1 MKFFSAVLHLPAL
14 ALLAT
19 STSSFAQNG
28 PGSAETPRAAVAPHA
43 TGSIYGR
50 VLGAAGDSF
59 LENVRVT
66 IDGTSLEAFTDGSGA
81 YRIDAVPVGTVRVKL
96 FYTGMTPHTAAI
108 TVTASQ
114 TTQHDVTLATAG
126 QKETKGEVVKLDQ
139 FVVSTSKEMEAAA
152 VAINEQRFASNL
164 KTVVSTDE
172 FGTVAEG
179 HVGEFL
185 KFLPGVSMTYAGGN
199 AREISI
205 NGAPSDNVPVTLDGF
220 SFATAISG
228 TVRAS
233 AVDMVAINGISRV
246 EVSFSPTPDTQG
258 SALAGSV
265 NMVPRSAFERSRPVF
280 NGSVYVLMRD
290 HRREFNRTPSPRE
303 SRGSKVYPGFDFSW
317 VVPVNKRFGF
327 TLSGG
332 RTRQFAGQDQVTNT
346 WRGAGTAT
354 NGTTFPNTTPDKP
367 YLSTFAVR
375 GGGKE
380 TTRHN
385 LSATLDYKFTPYDTV
400 SLSINTSRFEED
412 FLSQTLTFNV
422 GGVLPGN
429 FSPTSTR
436 GTTALGD
443 LQMGNAGGYRKNQNY
458 MPSLRWRH
466 DGAIWKS
473 EAGLGY
479 SRAHYNGGDIDRG
492 YFANNT
498 ARRTGVT
505 VSFDD
510 IFYLR
515 PNRITVTDPATGAA
529 LNPYLLEN
537 YAVTAAGS
545 GQPENNDTQRTA
557 FANLRRD
564 FLWRVPVTLK
574 TGLDARQAVRDLRTD
589 KNVTY
594 SFVGKD
600 GRASTTPVG
609 SDDGALPFWAPELSE
624 HAHTYGFPPV
634 QWVGVTSLLNHYVAN
649 PSYYTTDEN
658 ARYRAA
664 MNGSKHA
671 EELVSAAF
679 LRADVAFFER
689 RLKLV
694 GGLRAEQTNID
705 AAGPLTDATRNFQ
718 RDASGRVITVA
729 SPTAADPNRRTPV
742 LIFPTTNAL
751 AVSQLTLL
759 ERGSRI
765 EKEYLRLFPSLNAS
779 FNVRENLIA
788 RAAHYWSIGRP
799 DFNQYAGAVT
809 LPDTES
815 LPSPSNRITVNNV
828 GIKPWSAETTNA
840 RLEYYFAGV
849 GQFSVGAFRRDF
861 KNFFGGT
868 IVRPTAEFLGL
879 YGLDPALYGNY
890 DVSTQVN
897 LPGAVRLTGVDF
909 SYKQA
914 LTGLPFWARG
924 VQVFANA
931 SAQRVTGDG
940 TATTNFAGYIPRS
953 GSWGISLTRE
963 KYNLRINWNYRGR
976 QRAGA
981 VAAGT
986 GIEPGTYN
994 WNSKR
999 LYIDISG
1006 EYSLT
1011 RRIALFTNLRNIG
1024 DATEDTKIAGP
1035 NTPAYAQFRS
1045 RLDFGSLWTFGLRGT
1060 F

>member
-1 MKFFSAVLHLPAL
+1 MKILPSVRRFFFI
-14 ALLAT
+14 ALLALGT
-19 STSSFAQNG
+19 LC
-28 PGSAETPRAAVAPHA
+28 PGQTTANA
-43 TGSIYGR
+43 TGSIAGR
-50 VLGAAGDSF
+50 VMSPAGDSF
-59 LENVRVT
+59 LERVRVT
-66 IDGTSLEAFTDGSGA
+66 VEGTSLETFTDAGGA
-81 YRIDAVPVGTVRVKL
+81 YRLDGVPAGPVQVRL
-96 FYTGMTPHTAAI
+96 FYTGMAPQ
-108 TVTASQ
+108 TASVTVAAAQ
-114 TTQHDVTLATAG
+114 TVQHDVTLVAAG
-126 QKETKGEVVKLDQ
+126 PSGSKTDVVKLDQ
-139 FVVSTSKEMEAAA
+139 FVVSTSKEMEASAI
-152 VAINEQRFASNL
+152 AINEQRFASNL

-179 HVGEFL
+179 HAGEFL
-185 KFLPGVSMTYAGGN
+185 KFLPGVTMSYAGGN

-233 AVDMVAINGISRV
+233 AMDMVSINGISRV

-265 NMVPRSAFERSRPVF
+265 NMVPRSAFERSRPVL

-290 HRREFNRTPSPRE
+290 HRREFRRTPSPRE
-303 SRGSKVYPGFDFSW
+303 SRSSKVYPGFDFSW

-332 RTRQFAGQDQVTNT
+332 RSRQFAGQDQVTNT
-346 WRGAGTAT
+346 WRGVGTAT
-354 NGTTFPNTTPDKP
+354 NGTTFPHTTPDNP

-385 LSATLDYKFTPYDTV
+385 LAVTLDYKLTPADTV
-400 SLSINTSRFEED
+400 SLSVNTSRFEED

-429 FSPTSTR
+429 FSPTSVR

-443 LQMGNAGGYRKNQNY
+443 LQMGNAGSYRRNQNY
-458 MPSLRWRH
+458 LPSVRWRH
-466 DGAIWKS
+466 DGPVWKA

-479 SRAHYNGGDIDRG
+479 SRAHYNGGDISRG
-492 YFANNT
+492 YFNSTT

-505 VSFDD
+505 VAFDD

-515 PNRITVTDPATGAA
+515 PNRITVTDGATGAP

-537 YAVTAAGS
+537 YAVTAAAS
-545 GQPENNDTQRTA
+545 GQPDNNDTQRTA
-557 FANLRRD
+557 FANIRRD
-564 FLWRVPVTLK
+564 FLGRVPLTLK
-574 TGLDARQAVRDLRTD
+574 AGLEAREAIRDLRSDNTI
-589 KNVTY
+589 TY

-609 SDDGALPFWAPELSE
+609 SDDAALPFWAPELSE
-624 HAHTYGFPPV
+624 HEHTYGFPKI
-634 QWVGVTSLLNHYVAN
+634 QWVGETTLLNYYVAN
-649 PSYYTTDEN
+649 PTHLTYDEN
-658 ARYRAA
+658 TRYRAA

-679 LRADVAFFER
+679 LRGDVAFFER

-694 GGLRAEQTNID
+694 GGVRAEQTNIR

-718 RDASGRVITVA
+718 RDAAGNVITVA
-729 SPTAADPNRRTPV
+729 APTAADPGRRTPV

-751 AVSQLTLL
+751 AVSKLTLL
-759 ERGSRI
+759 ERGSKI

-779 FNVRENLIA
+779 FNLRENLIL
-788 RAAHYWSIGRP
+788 RAAHYTSIGRP

-815 LPSPSNRITVNNV
+815 LPSATNRIVVNNV
-828 GIKPWSAETTNA
+828 AIKPWSAETTNG

-849 GQFSVGAFRRDF
+849 GQISLGAFRRDI
-861 KNFFGGT
+861 KDFFGGT
-868 IVRPTAEFLGL
+868 LFRPTPEFLAL
-879 YGLDPALYGNY
+879 YGLDPALYDRY
-890 DVSTQVN
+890 DVSTQAN
-897 LPGAVRLTGVDF
+897 LPGTVRLTGVDL

-914 LTGLPFWARG
+914 LTSLPSWARG

-931 SAQRVTGDG
+931 SAQRVSGDA

-953 GSWGISLTRE
+953 GSWGVSLTRPT
-963 KYNLRINWNYRGR
+963 YNLRINWNYRGR

-981 VAAGT
+981 VAAGAS
-986 GIEPGTYN
+986 IEPGTYN

-999 LYIDISG
+999 MYIDISG

-1024 DATEDTKIAGP
+1024 DATEDTKIIGP
-1035 NTPAYAQFRS
+1035 RTPASAQFRS